1 MTESNLSCPIPDPDD
16 NKVKQASLLQQKLI
30 PLLCVVFLITSAV
43 LGILLFNAQKQVAQL
58 TRSTTQTS
66 AMAQTSSKKELLLPA
81 ARMYTAVI
89 SLPAP
94 KLKGT
99 LSVEQAIE
107 ERRSQRVYLNQP
119 LSLPQ
124 LSQMLWSGQGI
135 TEPKTGKRTAPSA
148 LDIYPFTMNVLVR
161 NVTGLQPGLYEY
173 LPKQNALGDMQLTD
187 ANAIFNNSGIETVVK
202 TSPVV
207 VILSA
212 AMDKGY
218 DKMKAGAVP
227 ASYLEGGHIGQNM
240 YLEAQSLKLG
250 MVVTAGVG
258 IAAEALKF
266 DPAETVVYV
275 IPIGFPAPTQ

>member
-212 AMDKGY
+212 ARDKGY